1 MRKVILYMQISIDGV
16 VSDPERWMTL
26 SDDIIEDTIEYYRTL
41 DTVVFGSHTYP
52 SLAEYW
58 QNAEKFALS
67 MVEKKFAEII
77 NSINKIVISRTPL
90 ALTWRNSQQL
100 IFRDNDD
107 FIIKIQDLK
116 NNPGKNISVESGIH
130 TWKLFLQNS
139 LFDEMHLFVH
149 PVIAGSGQ
157 KLFSE
162 IEAKRIL
169 QLKNARIYHNGVMA
183 LQYERKSE
191 QT

>member
-1 MRKVILYMQISIDGV
+1 MRKVILYMQISLDGV

-26 SDDIIEDTIEYYRTL
+26 SDDIIEDKIEFYSTL

-52 SLAEYW
+52 SQAEYW
-58 QNAEKFALS
+58 QNAEKFTLS
-67 MVEKKFAEII
+67 MVEKKFAETI
-77 NSINKIVISRTPL
+77 NTINKIVISRTPL
-90 ALTWRNSQQL
+90 DLIWRTSQQL

-107 FIIKIQDLK
+107 FISKIQDLK
-116 NNPGKNISVESGIH
+116 NTSGKNISVESGIH
-130 TWKLFLQNS
+130 TWILFLQNS

-162 IEAKRIL
+162 IEAKSIM
-169 QLKNARIYHNGVMA
+169 QLKNARIYQNGVMA
-183 LQYERKSE
+183 LQYERKCI
-191 QT
+191 